1 MRVRDFFLGTELC
14 LVGIVAR
21 LFQGANALPNDGVH
35 YEIECVELLIGVYV
49 GVIGCM

>member
-21 LFQGANALPNDGVH
+21 LFQGANALPNDGALYGIKGVG
-35 YEIECVELLIGVYV
+35 LLGGV
-49 GVIGCM
+49 